1 MTARCVVVYDMAQVG
16 SLGHAQTKR
25 LFGHNIPYIPVP
37 ARRIHCAARREAH
50 RAERILPKWRQ
61 RLDCPMRRST
71 IWPKSGVWAMPKQ
84 NACLDTIYHTSQYQ
98 PEESIALR
106 GGRLIEPREFFRS
119 GGNGLTARCVVVRYG
134 PSREFGPCPNKTL
147 VWTQYTIHPS
157 TSQKNPLPRCGERPF
172 GPTGFFSCVQR

>member
-1 MTARCVVVYDMAQVG
+1 
-16 SLGHAQTKR
+16 
-25 LFGHNIPYIPVP
+25 
-37 ARRIHCAARREAH
+37 
-50 RAERILPKWRQ
+50 
-61 RLDCPMRRST
+61 
-71 IWPKSGVWAMPKQ
+71 MPKQ

-157 TSQKNPLPRCGERPF
+157 TSQKNPLPLRGGRPIEPREFFLSGGNGLTARCVVVRYGPSREFGPCPNKTLVWTQYTIHPSTSQKNPLPRCGERPF